1 MNNLARNII
10 IWLVFGAALMGLFN
24 MFQSPSTGAPSE
36 SVAYSDFMGQVKSN
50 QIEEVLIDGRNL
62 RGKAGTGRV
71 VTTVMPPST
80 DVVKVLDENDVR
92 IVATP
97 EDSGMPNF
105 FSILSLVLDS
115 GVSIP
120 IILTRSFF
128 CHMPKPRSTSTS
140 TVSPSMT
147 LTTFAL

>member
-24 MFQSPSTGAPSE
+24 MFKSPSTGNLSDA
-36 SVAYSDFMGQVKSN
+36 VAYSDFMGQVKTN

-62 RGKAGTGRV
+62 RGKTGAGRV

-97 EDSGMPNF
+97 EDSGMPSF
-105 FSILSLVLDS
+105 FSILLSWFPMLLFI
-115 GVSIP
+115 GI
-120 IILTRSFF
+120 
-128 CHMPKPRSTSTS
+128 
-140 TVSPSMT
+140 
-147 LTTFAL
+147 

>member
-24 MFQSPSTGAPSE
+24 MFKSPSTGNLSDE
-36 SVAYSDFMGQVKSN
+36 VAYSDFMGQVKTN

-62 RGKAGTGRV
+62 RGKTGAGRV

-97 EDSGMPNF
+97 EDSGMPSF
-105 FSILSLVLDS
+105 FSILLSWFPMLLFIGIWIFFYATDARRIS
-115 GVSIP
+115 RCDGVRQVTGKI
-120 IILTRSFF
+120 
-128 CHMPKPRSTSTS
+128 
-140 TVSPSMT
+140 
-147 LTTFAL
+147 AD